1 MSDTKLQKPLISII
15 TVNYNEKNIER
26 TLKSIVTQ
34 TFQDFE
40 WIIIDGGSNPETLSI
55 INKSKNRINILISEK
70 DDGVY
75 DAMNKGIKIS
85 GGSWL
90 IFMNAGDS
98 FYENTSL
105 EKIFSKYITAIQQK
119 DIIYCDSIY
128 HTIDNIKY
136 KPVFPD
142 KLDSKFWYESCIS
155 HQSSFIKRELFE
167 KYGLYDKTYKIS
179 ADLEKWLLFKQ
190 KKCKFYHIK
199 EIVSNYY
206 TDGISSVNESR
217 EYERKLILNKYGIKK
232 PKPGIKR
239 QMQEFISKITCS
251 H

>member
-55 INKSKNRINILISEK
+55 INKYKNRINILISEK

-167 KYGLYDKTYKIS
+167 KYGINPSVPIRTRNTVTCVKLC
-179 ADLEKWLLFKQ
+179 Q
-190 KKCKFYHIK
+190 KGMGLCFIP
-199 EIVSNYY
+199 ENYMKN
-206 TDGISSVNESR
+206 IELQEPPLCFSVGDEGAFSTLTIAF
-217 EYERKLILNKYGIKK
+217 RKGAYLPAYA
-232 PKPGIKR
+232 R
-239 QMQEFISKITCS
+239 DFIRMAQQNL
-251 H
+251 